1 MFKRKSI
8 FKEWQQIYLCIERT
22 ILLTYKDL
30 ISYISENNFIGPS
43 NQNNYVG
50 HSSDDNATKNF
61 VNLITNLNVPHNY
74 FDDSRKLFLDLYL
87 ARFLNIFKYF
97 SEAVFS
103 MYIYIYIYTYSE
115 ENFSF
120 FLGTTLRFLNFPT
133 FCRKRFI

>member
-61 VNLITNLNVPHNY
+61 VNLISNLNVPHNY
-74 FDDSRKLFLDLYL
+74 FNDSRKLFLDLYL
-87 ARFLNIFKYF
+87 ARFLNISAKPFF
-97 SEAVFS
+97 LCI
-103 MYIYIYIYTYSE
+103 YIYIYIYIHTHIQKKIFL
-115 ENFSF
+115 FS
-120 FLGTTLRFLNFPT
+120 
-133 FCRKRFI
+133 